1 MRLQLYQRNH
11 IEVANNKNPTKIRSM
26 IYSNNEKTKLEKID
40 DYVKNQLSEQQKDEL
55 WLELGDDPD
64 LVDRLE
70 LEILLKKWAEIYQ
83 KIQGQLLLP
92 LRVISSH

>member
-1 MRLQLYQRNH
+1 
-11 IEVANNKNPTKIRSM
+11 M
-26 IYSNNEKTKLEKID
+26 IYSINEKTKLEKID

-92 LRVISSH
+92 LQVISSHYKHYGIGIGLSEVLI

>member
-26 IYSNNEKTKLEKID
+26 IYSINEKTKLEKID

-70 LEILLKKWAEIYQ
+70 LEILLKNSRAAFVAAP
-83 KIQGQLLLP
+83 GN
-92 LRVISSH
+92 

>member
-11 IEVANNKNPTKIRSM
+11 IEVVNNKNPTKIRSM
-26 IYSNNEKTKLEKID
+26 IFSNNEKTKLEKID

-92 LRVISSH
+92 LQVISSH

>member
-1 MRLQLYQRNH
+1 
-11 IEVANNKNPTKIRSM
+11 M
-26 IYSNNEKTKLEKID
+26 IYSINEKTKLKKID

-92 LRVISSH
+92 LQVISSH

>member
-1 MRLQLYQRNH
+1 
-11 IEVANNKNPTKIRSM
+11 M

-40 DYVKNQLSEQQKDEL
+40 DYIKNQLSEQQKDEL

-70 LEILLKKWAEIYQ
+70 LEILLKNGQ
-83 KIQGQLLLP
+83 KFIKKFRGSFCC
-92 LRVISSH
+92 RSR

>member
-11 IEVANNKNPTKIRSM
+11 IEVVNNKNPTKIRSM
-26 IYSNNEKTKLEKID
+26 IFSNNEKTKLEKID

-70 LEILLKKWAEIYQ
+70 LEILLKKWTEIYQ
-83 KIQGQLLLP
+83 KIQGQLLLA
-92 LRVISSH
+92 LCLIGSH